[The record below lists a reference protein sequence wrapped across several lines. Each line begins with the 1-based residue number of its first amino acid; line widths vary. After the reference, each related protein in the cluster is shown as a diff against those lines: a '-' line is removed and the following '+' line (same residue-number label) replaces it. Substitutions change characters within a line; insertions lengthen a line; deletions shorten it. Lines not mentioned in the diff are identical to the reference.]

1 MSATDQAQE
10 QWHVQVEPGD
20 VRLWT
25 LDQLDAAFKADL
37 VDEKT
42 FVLEVGKTE
51 WMTLGTLLGSEEEPA
66 PSAAPANALGAQVAS
81 YTPIAPVM
89 FHDVAPNGPN
99 STAPVATDIDDDIPP
114 SLARSKKPFAVG
126 ATVALLVAGAAG
138 FAFRHGIPSM
148 APEAPAP
155 VVAAAPPPAPP
166 PAPAPAPAADPQPAE
181 SQQQVAARLSRDQLM
196 KLAEVDRQN
205 AAKATAA
212 HKERAAAAA
221 RHVHTA
227 HTKEKNPFHNGGDKY
242 DPLNAKL

>member
-1 MSATDQAQE
+1 MSATDQAAQE

-51 WMTLGTLLGSEEEPA
+51 WMTLGTLLGGDEEE
-66 PSAAPANALGAQVAS
+66 AAPPAKATVGAQAAS

-89 FHDVAPNGPN
+89 FHDMPSNGPN
-99 STAPVATDIDDDIPP
+99 STAPVATDIDDDEVPP
-114 SLARSKKPFAVG
+114 SLSRSKKPFAVG
-126 ATVALLVAGAAG
+126 ASIALLVAGAAG
-138 FAFRHGIPSM
+138 FAFKHGVPSM
-148 APEAPAP
+148 AAPEAPAP

-166 PAPAPAPAADPQPAE
+166 PPAPVADTQPAE
-181 SQQQVAARLSRDQLM
+181 SQQQVAARLSRDQLL
-196 KLAEVDRQN
+196 KLADVDRQN
-205 AAKATAA
+205 AAKSAEK